1 MSQPP
6 PPFSEQDRAEL
17 VAYLDGELTGEAA
30 RAMEARIA
38 LEPAVRAEADALK
51 RTWDLLDFLPRP
63 EPSPSFTA
71 RTLSRLGP
79 LSRSS
84 ATAGLR
90 RPLWRRLAFGGGW
103 AAAVVAAALGGYFG
117 YHRLVPREPGEEE
130 LVRDLRLIENKRQ
143 YELIEDVELFKGL
156 EQPDLFGEE
165 SSGS

>member
-6 PPFSEQDRAEL
+6 PLSEKDRTEL

-38 LEPAVRAEADALK
+38 LDPAVRAEADSLK

-71 RTLSRLGP
+71 KTLSRLGP
-79 LSRSS
+79 ISRPA
-84 ATAGLR
+84 ATAAAPKR
-90 RPLWRRLAFGGGW
+90 RLWKRLAFGGGW
-103 AAAVVAAALGGYFG
+103 AAAVVAAALGGYLG
-117 YHRLVPREPGEEE
+117 YERLVPREPGEAE

-143 YELIEDVELFKGL
+143 YDLIEDVELFKGL
-156 EQPDLFGEE
+156 EQPELFGEE
-165 SSGS
+165 SSGP